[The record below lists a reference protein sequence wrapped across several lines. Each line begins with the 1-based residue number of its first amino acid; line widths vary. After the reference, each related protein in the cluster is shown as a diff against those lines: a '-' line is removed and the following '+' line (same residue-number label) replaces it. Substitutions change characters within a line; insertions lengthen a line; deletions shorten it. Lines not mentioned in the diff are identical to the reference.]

1 MKPSPSQML
10 MDSGSLVN
18 SLIHWLLNTVHL
30 AAGITDQNTGTSECS
45 LHWRAQ
51 DSKYRLPL
59 FSGICFDNDCSKGA
73 FYLTLTTYPHEFAHD
88 WTNANILDT
97 SYMTMCR
104 LSTEQPTSFCPCQL
118 LKKLPDISILETL

>member
-30 AAGITDQNTGTSECS
+30 AAGITDQTTGTSECS

-59 FSGICFDNDCSKGA
+59 FSRNLFWQSNMIVLRGHFIQFRPP
-73 FYLTLTTYPHEFAHD
+73 TLGQGPLITD
-88 WTNANILDT
+88 GRNCCKWTSPLVVLAKT
-97 SYMTMCR
+97 FTMV
-104 LSTEQPTSFCPCQL
+104 
-118 LKKLPDISILETL
+118 KISVQNF